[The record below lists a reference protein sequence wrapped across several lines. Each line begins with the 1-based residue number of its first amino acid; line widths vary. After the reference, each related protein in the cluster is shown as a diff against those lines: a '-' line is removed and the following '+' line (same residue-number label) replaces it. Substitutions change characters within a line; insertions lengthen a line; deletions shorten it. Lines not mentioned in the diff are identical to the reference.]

1 VKESDKKIT
10 VAELS
15 EYLSATNE
23 SDKEIESRMRYE
35 FKGISIWLELD
46 DGEGERGQ
54 EDQERRMLFED
65 LPQDSLRSSHN

>member
-1 VKESDKKIT
+1 MKESDKKIT